1 MPSLFSHSLLN
12 DTNRDVRGAYR
23 AFSHETVHAT
33 LPGKDKN
40 DRSSADVR
48 PPRKNYAVVAKELAK
63 TQSLA
68 TSFLNISHYLSLI
81 ERARNT
87 IQGVEEKLTELDITV
102 DEAAGLIDNDD
113 YDSVSVGAIAGAK
126 IHGIASGSGTFSAVS
141 PLSTSGKG
149 VGSTFTIRA
158 HGSGDYEIVN
168 IDSGGKG
175 YVVDDLIKIA
185 GTALGGSSSRNDV
198 TITVTDISALNEIT
212 TSLEFATDNIDRLSL
227 QLQAQTVVDEISAII
242 NESEFWD
249 EEIFGGLRAI
259 GYAQVGHKPSE
270 RKLIDIQELST
281 RTIGSYLNAYFV
293 NGNFNDASNLEG
305 SYVEETSVEASGP
318 LVSLYG
324 WDIKLEQVALGPSM
338 TGSDA
343 ANGLITST
351 IGGFQTPN
359 DPTPTP
365 QNSDSPAQVSRGDNY
380 LATGGSFSYSI
391 AGDGLQLISDN
402 FRVNGGD
409 VTHGPYLISQ
419 NPVAL
424 NSGDVLSF
432 SWKGEVTDNA
442 YDVYAYLLDANTG
455 STISLLDSTGHSTTD
470 WSTVTHTVSADA
482 SYYFVF
488 VSGSFDY
495 DFTGSVTNASASGN
509 SPISG
514 AINASA
520 GGTAAS
526 GIAAVTLSGTAASA
540 STFSNISQSSTSGN
554 GSGAT
559 FNISTNGSGVYTLT
573 GINLAGSRYQVGDT
587 INISGSSLGGLAGAN
602 DLNLTVTSL
611 TPATYTVTQS
621 STTGLGSGAIFGLS
635 SDNSGN
641 YTVTDITTF
650 GENYA
655 LNDQV
660 TIAGSN
666 LGGTDTRN
674 DATLTMTSVGA
685 TTISN
690 VTQTSTS
697 GNGSGAIFTISIDG
711 SGNYG
716 VAAINSG
723 GSEYEPGDSITVSG
737 ASLGGSSP
745 THDLT
750 ITINNIATTSG
761 AILHIND
768 ISINRADEPQTIIE
782 GIDISTE
789 SAATEAATVI
799 ADAKKQ
805 IKFRNAY
812 LASKELA
819 LLDSLN
825 NISTQTA
832 SSKLLINDLPLQETV
847 RQLKKLDVLNAIIG
861 DVQKAK
867 YLLNSGLLQLI

>member
-12 DTNRDVRGAYR
+12 DTSRDVRGAYR

-68 TSFLNISHYLSLI
+68 TSFRNISHYLSLI

-259 GYAQVGHKPSE
+259 GYAQVGHKPGE

-380 LATGGSFSYSI
+380 LATGGSFSYGI

-402 FRVNGGD
+402 LRVNGGD

-419 NPVAL
+419 NPVA
-424 NSGDVLSF
+424 
-432 SWKGEVTDNA
+432 
-442 YDVYAYLLDANTG
+442 
-455 STISLLDSTGHSTTD
+455 
-470 WSTVTHTVSADA
+470 
-482 SYYFVF
+482 
-488 VSGSFDY
+488 
-495 DFTGSVTNASASGN
+495 
-509 SPISG
+509 
-514 AINASA
+514 
-520 GGTAAS
+520 
-526 GIAAVTLSGTAASA
+526 
-540 STFSNISQSSTSGN
+540 
-554 GSGAT
+554 
-559 FNISTNGSGVYTLT
+559 
-573 GINLAGSRYQVGDT
+573 
-587 INISGSSLGGLAGAN
+587 
-602 DLNLTVTSL
+602 
-611 TPATYTVTQS
+611 
-621 STTGLGSGAIFGLS
+621 
-635 SDNSGN
+635 
-641 YTVTDITTF
+641 
-650 GENYA
+650 
-655 LNDQV
+655 
-660 TIAGSN
+660 
-666 LGGTDTRN
+666 
-674 DATLTMTSVGA
+674 
-685 TTISN
+685 
-690 VTQTSTS
+690 
-697 GNGSGAIFTISIDG
+697 
-711 SGNYG
+711 
-716 VAAINSG
+716 
-723 GSEYEPGDSITVSG
+723 
-737 ASLGGSSP
+737 
-745 THDLT
+745 
-750 ITINNIATTSG
+750 
-761 AILHIND
+761 
-768 ISINRADEPQTIIE
+768 
-782 GIDISTE
+782 
-789 SAATEAATVI
+789 
-799 ADAKKQ
+799 
-805 IKFRNAY
+805 
-812 LASKELA
+812 
-819 LLDSLN
+819 
-825 NISTQTA
+825 
-832 SSKLLINDLPLQETV
+832 
-847 RQLKKLDVLNAIIG
+847 
-861 DVQKAK
+861 
-867 YLLNSGLLQLI
+867 